1 MKTRQQN
8 TRDRQENRF
17 QREKPI
23 AGQMET
29 VRGKARRPGPAASRK
44 KPLPSTKEALGI
56 EIAFVPMVPAMPSP
70 VRADLHN
77 VSFKLHAPQAASV
90 QLAGTFNDWTPGAT
104 TPSKAN
110 EGAWEFQVSLQ
121 PGTYEYKFIVDGI

>member
-1 MKTRQQN
+1 
-8 TRDRQENRF
+8 
-17 QREKPI
+17 
-23 AGQMET
+23 
-29 VRGKARRPGPAASRK
+29 
-44 KPLPSTKEALGI
+44 
-56 EIAFVPMVPAMPSP
+56 MVPAMPSP

-121 PGTYEYKFIVDGI
+121 PGTYEYKFIVDGIWQEDPLACDSVANPFGSRNSVKHVV